1 MRDRFIPFGAEDES
15 HRRVLSGVCPMLPGI
30 IEIQVHLA
38 GIGVR
43 EFPGFE
49 INENEAPQSAVKKHQ
64 VDAVPFIPDAQAL
77 LASHEGEVIAEFQ
90 KEVFEVKNQRLFQRR
105 FGVLV

>member
-1 MRDRFIPFGAEDES
+1 
-15 HRRVLSGVCPMLPGI
+15 MLLGI
-30 IEIQVHLA
+30 VQIEIHLA
-38 GIGVR
+38 SVSMG

-49 INENEAPQSAVKKHQ
+49 IDENEAFETTLKKHQ
-64 VDAVPFIPDAQAL
+64 VNAEPFIPDAQAL